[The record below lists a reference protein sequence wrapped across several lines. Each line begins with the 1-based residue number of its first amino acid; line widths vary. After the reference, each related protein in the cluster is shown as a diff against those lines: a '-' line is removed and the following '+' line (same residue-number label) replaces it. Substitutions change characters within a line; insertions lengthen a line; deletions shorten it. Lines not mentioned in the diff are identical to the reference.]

1 MTKILNSEF
10 IERLIFTTIV
20 IGILMTLFGAF
31 RFFTLSNQLASNEA
45 AKIHA
50 SGEEIAPQTNTE
62 VRGLV
67 AADMERRE
75 LVKERFNMMVV
86 GGVGL
91 AFIGAGWIIMDILKS
106 RRKKDDKST
115 TSTVAEAT
123 S

>member
-31 RFFTLSNQLASNEA
+31 RFFTLSNQLANNEA

-50 SGEEIAPQTNTE
+50 SGDEISPQTNTE

-67 AADMERRE
+67 SADMERRE

-91 AFIGAGWIIMDILKS
+91 AFIGAGWIVMDILRS

-115 TSTVAEAT
+115 TPTVAEAT